1 MSYTLYKPDGSIL
14 TILQD
19 NKIDDTTT
27 SLSLVGKNTDGYGQS
42 INSNFIKLLANFAS
56 RTGSPPLN
64 PIIGQLWYNTT
75 NNSLRVY
82 TQSGWSSITASATV
96 SANIPNGITTGDLWL
111 DITTGQIKTY
121 FQGSIYVIGPQFPVA
136 NGDCGWVY
144 PLLPIKDSSSL
155 NRQVTVLKNYG
166 NFLGILSN
174 NAFDLS
180 TSDSLTYFSTSTTS
194 AVSGITL
201 KGDISVTGQITNRYL
216 STYVDLDKF
225 GIGTFSN
232 VSYLPGY
239 ITQNVTITNILTQMF
254 PISTSTVFRQ
264 QYNEVCVPNG
274 SQARVVCG
282 FTSPSTGTHVRRFFV
297 RKNISGTSEWVPY
310 ELYSYNFSN
319 NGSGSPITT
328 SSNIIS

>member
-19 NKIDDTTT
+19 TKIDDTTT
-27 SLSLVGKNTDGYGQS
+27 SLSLIGKNTDGYGQS

-56 RTGSPPLN
+56 RTGSPPVS
-64 PIIGQLWYNTT
+64 PMIGQLWYNIT

-82 TQSGWSSITASATV
+82 TQSGWSSITASATL
-96 SANIPNGITTGDLWL
+96 NGVVPSGIAAGDLWL
-111 DITTGQIKTY
+111 DTTTGQIKTY

-136 NGDCGWVY
+136 NGDCGWVP
-144 PLLPIKDSSSL
+144 PLVPIKDSSSL
-155 NRQVTVLKNYG
+155 DRQVTVLKNYG

-174 NAFDLS
+174 TSFDLS
-180 TSDSLTYFSTSTTS
+180 TSDSFTYFSTSSAS
-194 AVSGITL
+194 AVSGITI

-216 STYVDLDKF
+216 STYVDIDKL
-225 GIGTFSN
+225 GLGAANN
-232 VSYLPGY
+232 VSNLPNY
-239 ITQNVTITNILTQMF
+239 VTQNVTITNILTQMF

-264 QYNEVCVPNG
+264 QYNEVCVPAG
-274 SQARVVCG
+274 AQARVVCG
-282 FTSPSTGTHVRRFFV
+282 FTSPTTGTHVRRFFV
-297 RKNISGTSEWVPY
+297 RKNISGTREWVPY
-310 ELYSYNFSN
+310 EIYSYNFSN